1 MNAALAGLLTGL
13 SLIVAIGAQNAYLL
27 RLGLT
32 RSHVGTAVVI
42 CVTSDVLLIV
52 LGVGG
57 IGRLTRTYPQ
67 VLEVLRW
74 VGVAYLVG
82 YALHSF
88 WRATRREVLL
98 PSSSAPPSLAV
109 VASTTL
115 AFTFLNPHVYLDT
128 VLLLGSI
135 ANQYGTNRWLF
146 AAGACAGSIAWFTG
160 LGYGARGASRWM
172 SRPATW
178 RALDVIIGVVMILV
192 AMSVATTHV
201 TA

>member
-27 RLGLT
+27 RLGLS
-32 RSHVGTAVVI
+32 RQYVGVAVAI
-42 CVTSDVLLIV
+42 CASSDVVLILLGI
-52 LGVGG
+52 GG
-57 IGRLTRTYPQ
+57 IGRVSRSFPG

-82 YALHSF
+82 YSLYSF
-88 WRATRREVLL
+88 WRASRREVLL
-98 PSSSAPPSLAV
+98 PSDASRSSRRVIAT
-109 VASTTL
+109 TTL

-135 ANQYGTNRWLF
+135 GNQYGGDRWLF
-146 AAGACAGSIAWFTG
+146 AVGACAGSIAWFVG
-160 LGYGARGASRWM
+160 LGYGARALAPLM
-172 SRPATW
+172 SRPGTW
-178 RALDVIIGVVMILV
+178 RVLDLTIGVVMLV
-192 AMSVATTHV
+192 VALDVATTHV